1 MKEILKNILREE
13 SVQYITGHYPNIR
26 LLASASEKELQQI
39 PYVGP
44 GKAKELK
51 AIFDI
56 SKSLLEP
63 DTDVQHIKSPDDA
76 YKLLKI
82 MSTYEEERMCII
94 LLDTKNKVIDQLCIS
109 KGSLNSSI
117 VHPREIYSPAI
128 RNKAAG
134 IILAH
139 NHPSQDKQE
148 SSEDVET
155 TIRIRDAGN
164 IIGIKLFDS
173 IIITN
178 NGYTSLKEKGVI

>member
-13 SVQYITGHYPNIR
+13 SVDYITGHYPNIR
-26 LLASASEKELQQI
+26 LLISASEKELQQI

-63 DTDVQHIKSPDDA
+63 DTDVQHIKSPEDA

-82 MSTYEEERMCII
+82 MSTYEEERMCVI
-94 LLDTKNKVIDQLCIS
+94 LLDTKNKIIDQLCIS
-109 KGSLNSSI
+109 KGCLNSSI
-117 VHPREIYSPAI
+117 VHPREIYAPAI
-128 RNKAAG
+128 RNKASA
-134 IILAH
+134 IIICH
-139 NHPSQDKQE
+139 NHPSQEKQE
-148 SSEDVET
+148 SVEDVET
-155 TIRIRDAGN
+155 SIRVRDAGN
-164 IIGIKLFDS
+164 ILGIKMLDS

-178 NGYTSLKEKGVI
+178 NGFTSLKEKGVI